1 MFYDIAYFDVDKGL
15 TKLLGYKRIYC
26 IGKDVT
32 LNEDGDYIIADAQLL
47 HRFKLSNIIGVR
59 ASKVDKALFQKIKES
74 DKPIIIDTSNL
85 LSGGDFIKEY
95 NGAKN
100 ILRNAIKMG
109 LSVSLA
115 SFAKDEAHLVSALQM
130 LEIAKFLG
138 AGEERAKEMLGNS
151 YDIEKKE

>member
-15 TKLLGYKRIYC
+15 TKLLGYKKIYR

-32 LNEDGDYIIADAQLL
+32 LNEEGDYIIADAQML

-59 ASKVDKALFQKIKES
+59 VSKVDKASFQKIKEN
-74 DKPIIIDTSNL
+74 DKLLIIDISNL
-85 LSGGDFIKEY
+85 LSSEDFIREY
-95 NGAKN
+95 NTAKN
-100 ILRNAIKMG
+100 ILRNAIKIG
-109 LSVSLA
+109 LRVSLA

-138 AGEERAKEMLGNS
+138 ADEDKAKEILGNG

>member
-26 IGKDVT
+26 IGKDVS
-32 LNEDGDYIIADAQLL
+32 LNEEGDYIIADAQVL
-47 HRFKLSNIIGVR
+47 HKFKLSNIIGVR
-59 ASKVDKALFQKIKES
+59 ASKVDKALFQKIKEN
-74 DKPIIIDTSNL
+74 DKPIIIDISNL
-85 LSGGDFIKEY
+85 LSKDFIREY
-95 NGAKN
+95 NTGRN

-115 SFAKDEAHLVSALQM
+115 SFAKDEEHLLSALQM

>member
-15 TKLLGYKRIYC
+15 TKLLGYKKIYR

-32 LNEDGDYIIADAQLL
+32 LNEEGDYIIADAHVL
-47 HRFKLSNIIGVR
+47 HRFKLSNIIGIR
-59 ASKVDKALFQKIKES
+59 TSKVDKALFQKIKES
-74 DKPIIIDTSNL
+74 DKLLIIDISNL
-85 LSGGDFIKEY
+85 LSSGDFIREY
-95 NGAKN
+95 NTAKN
-100 ILRNAIKMG
+100 ILKNAIKIG
-109 LSVSLA
+109 LNVSLA

-138 AGEERAKEMLGNS
+138 VGEDKAKEILGNG

>member
-15 TKLLGYKRIYC
+15 TKLLGYKKIYR

-32 LNEDGDYIIADAQLL
+32 LNEEGDYIIADAHVL
-47 HRFKLSNIIGVR
+47 HRFKLSNIIGIR
-59 ASKVDKALFQKIKES
+59 TSKVDKALFQKIKES
-74 DKPIIIDTSNL
+74 DKLLIIDISNL
-85 LSGGDFIKEY
+85 LSSGDFIREY
-95 NGAKN
+95 NTAKN
-100 ILRNAIKMG
+100 ILKNAIKIG
-109 LSVSLA
+109 LRVSLA

-138 AGEERAKEMLGNS
+138 AGEDKAKEILGNG

>member
-15 TKLLGYKRIYC
+15 TKLLGYKKIYC

-32 LNEDGDYIIADAQLL
+32 LNEDGDYIIADAHVL

-59 ASKVDKALFQKIKES
+59 VSKVDKALFQKIKES
-74 DKPIIIDTSNL
+74 DKPIIIDISNL
-85 LSGGDFIKEY
+85 LSSGDFIREY
-95 NGAKN
+95 NTAKS
-100 ILRNAIKMG
+100 ILRNAIKIG
-109 LSVSLA
+109 LRVSLA

-138 AGEERAKEMLGNS
+138 AGEERAKEILGND